1 MTFSFSTFF
10 SFPTDDS
17 RIGKIHLKYEEG
29 RGGGGGDFPTALSIS
44 IWFTQERES
53 FHWTTLLIKEEYQ
66 KFLTE
71 LTLR

>member
-10 SFPTDDS
+10 FFSNV
-17 RIGKIHLKYEEG
+17 GKIHLKYE
-29 RGGGGGDFPTALSIS
+29 GGGDFPTALSIS
-44 IWFTQERES
+44 TWFTQERES

>member
-29 RGGGGGDFPTALSIS
+29 GGDFPTALSIS
-44 IWFTQERES
+44 TWFTQERES